1 MARPL
6 MTHADLR
13 DRIDLYL
20 NASERA
26 AIAAKARDAG
36 LPLSAF
42 IRRSALRQKVEAIP
56 VASIERWRELART
69 TANLNQITHAIN
81 EGRATGI
88 DPMVVNELAEE
99 VRQLRLELLGS
110 QGAKK

>member
-6 MTHADLR
+6 LTNAELR

-20 NASERA
+20 NCSERA
-26 AIAAKARDAG
+26 AIAAKAHDAG

-42 IRRSALRQKVEAIP
+42 IRRAALRQKVESPP

-81 EGRATGI
+81 DGRATGI
-88 DPMVVNELAEE
+88 DLVVLNELTEQ

-110 QGAKK
+110 HGAKK